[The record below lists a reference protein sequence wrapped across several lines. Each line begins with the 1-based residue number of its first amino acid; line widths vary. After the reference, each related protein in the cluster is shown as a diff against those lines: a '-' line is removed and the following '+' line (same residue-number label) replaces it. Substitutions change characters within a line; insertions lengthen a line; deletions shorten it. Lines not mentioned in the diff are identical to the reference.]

1 MTRYIKK
8 TLVLSLLLL
17 TVMAVVLLTAC
28 TGGGNDGKET
38 EAATSGGETLPA
50 TQPESDAQTDPGT
63 EAPTEEQTV
72 PAEEETE
79 STSTETETVEETVT
93 EAETEDPLLAYYNGE
108 DITVVP
114 LSQPE
119 IPVGR
124 LTILGH
130 DISEFKIISTEEDRS
145 AASTLRDYIAKATGV
160 NLECV
165 REHTG
170 ETFAYEIVVG
180 VCESRSP
187 DAVKTRRDTLGDE
200 GYLVYTE
207 GNRLYISGATMRG
220 TWYGVISFLED
231 FIGCR
236 FFTNDCEVV
245 LPAEAIDIGEG
256 VDTVFVP
263 PFFYR
268 VEYAEFCNNTTYSA
282 KHKLN
287 SYIVGNL
294 DGYGGGVS
302 YAGGAYVHTFRQLA
316 EMENYQIGDQ
326 PCLTDPEV
334 YETVLKNVRQWLRDN
349 RNATIVSVTP
359 NDSYLNQKGCQ
370 CENCRALD
378 EKYGSPMGSLLT
390 FVNRI
395 AVDIRDEFPN
405 VYVETMAY
413 HYTQTPPVGLQAED
427 NVIVR
432 MCPTGCCMVHGIT
445 GCEMGDTFEED
456 IQAWSKICK
465 NLSIWHYSVNFANYL
480 APLPNLFSIYDDVQ
494 LYRSCGVI
502 SVFDEAAYNSKTGEF
517 EELRAYLLSKL
528 MWNPDMTREEYE
540 QHMNEF
546 LMYYYGN
553 GWEYIRRYIDATYAR
568 IGEESHFTHAAD
580 LTTIFKVVKTDTDK
594 MEFLYAMCGLFD
606 KALEQ
611 ASTEEQKAHLRKGS
625 IQIQYLTLSSVRN
638 RDEEK
643 NEYLFNLIKEAG
655 ITAISEGRAFPD
667 EVNFRQVPSTW

>member
-1 MTRYIKK
+1 MTKRIKK
-8 TLVLSLLLL
+8 ALLVSLLLL
-17 TVMAVVLLTAC
+17 AAIAIVLLTAC

-72 PAEEETE
+72 SAGDETE
-79 STSTETETVEETVT
+79 PTEADTVEETVT
-93 EAETEDPLLAYYNGE
+93 EAEAETEDPLLAYYNGE

-114 LSQPE
+114 LSRPE

-145 AASTLRDYIAKATGV
+145 PASTLRDYIAKATGV
-160 NLECV
+160 TLECV

-207 GNRLYISGATMRG
+207 GGRLYISGATLRG

-245 LPAEAIDIGEG
+245 PPAEAIDIGEG

-263 PFFYR
+263 PFVYR
-268 VEYAEFCNNTTYSA
+268 VEYAQFCMYDPLYA
-282 KHKLN
+282 VKHKFN
-287 SYIVGNL
+287 GTIAANL
-294 DGYGGGVS
+294 GGYGGGVG
-302 YAGGAYVHTFRQLA
+302 YAGGYVHTLRQLA

-326 PCLTDPEV
+326 PCLTDPAV
-334 YETVLKNVRQWLRDN
+334 YETVLKNVLEWLRGN
-349 RNATIVSVTP
+349 RAATIISVSP
-359 NDSYLNQKGCQ
+359 NDSYLDQKGCQ

-395 AVDIRDEFPN
+395 AVDIRDEFPH
-405 VYVETMAY
+405 VYVETLAY
-413 HYTQTPPVGLQAED
+413 HYTQTPPVGLEAED
-427 NVIVR
+427 NVIIR
-432 MCPTGCCMVHGIT
+432 MCPTGCCMVHGIE
-445 GCEMGDTFEED
+445 GCEMET
-456 IQAWSKICK
+456 
-465 NLSIWHYSVNFANYL
+465 
-480 APLPNLFSIYDDVQ
+480 PLKRIFRPGE
-494 LYRSCGVI
+494 RS
-502 SVFDEAAYNSKTGEF
+502 
-517 EELRAYLLSKL
+517 
-528 MWNPDMTREEYE
+528 
-540 QHMNEF
+540 
-546 LMYYYGN
+546 
-553 GWEYIRRYIDATYAR
+553 AR
-568 IGEESHFTHAAD
+568 ICPS
-580 LTTIFKVVKTDTDK
+580 
-594 MEFLYAMCGLFD
+594 
-606 KALEQ
+606 
-611 ASTEEQKAHLRKGS
+611 
-625 IQIQYLTLSSVRN
+625 
-638 RDEEK
+638 
-643 NEYLFNLIKEAG
+643 G
-655 ITAISEGRAFPD
+655 ITASTSPTTWHPCPTCS
-667 EVNFRQVPSTW
+667 PSTTMCSSTAPAASSACSMRRPTIPRPENLRSCVLTCSPSSCGIPI